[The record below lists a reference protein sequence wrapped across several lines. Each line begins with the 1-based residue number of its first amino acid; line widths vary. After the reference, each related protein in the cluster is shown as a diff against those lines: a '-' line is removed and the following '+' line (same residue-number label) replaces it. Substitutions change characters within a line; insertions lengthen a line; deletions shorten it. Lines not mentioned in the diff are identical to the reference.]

1 MANSKKVGHSFY
13 NWIEGLSDEIFNY
26 CDIHKVGILG
36 TIAIHLSL
44 VIVLLIVKMNYNPT
58 PRNIEVDINFNNEYL
73 PITEEQKEQLDRE
86 ALAIEKLLHQGME
99 ADAIKNVAVDAA
111 VTESDELNPTLQ
123 DDKGINAKDLY
134 REAGMVKQ
142 RLSENKDLYEKSQ
155 LVAGQEEIPNTP
167 IKNTA
172 PVEEGKFKG
181 PAVISYFLEGRK
193 AMVLPVPSYKCQF
206 GGQVVVD
213 IDVSPDGK
221 VLGAKID
228 SKNSLNDECIAEAA
242 IAAALESF
250 FTESSNAPSKQKGSI
265 TYLFV
270 PQ

>member
-1 MANSKKVGHSFY
+1 MAKTVSVGYRFY
-13 NWIEGLSDEIFNY
+13 IWIENLSNRMFSY
-26 CDIHKVGILG
+26 FDIHKVGILG
-36 TIAIHLSL
+36 TISIHLSL
-44 VIVLLIVKMNYNPT
+44 AIVLLIVKMNFNPI
-58 PRNIEVDINFNNEYL
+58 PKNVEVDINFNNELL
-73 PITEEQKEQLDRE
+73 PITEEQKEQMDKVS
-86 ALAIEKLLHQGME
+86 LAVEKLLHQGME
-99 ADAIKNVAVDAA
+99 ADVIKNVAVDAA
-111 VTESDELNPTLQ
+111 TESNELNPTLQ
-123 DDKGINAKDLY
+123 DDKGINASDLY

-155 LVAGQEEIPNTP
+155 LTGQEEIPNTP
-167 IKNTA
+167 IKNTV
-172 PVEEGKFKG
+172 PKDESKFKG

-193 AMVLPVPSYKCQF
+193 AMMLPVPSYKCQF

-221 VLGAKID
+221 VVGAKID

-242 IAAALESF
+242 ITAALNSF
-250 FTESSNAPSKQKGSI
+250 FTEFPNAPSKQKGSI

>member
-1 MANSKKVGHSFY
+1 MTKTHSVGHRFY
-13 NWIEGLSDEIFNY
+13 IWIEGFSDRMFNY
-26 CDIHKVGILG
+26 FDIHKVGILG
-36 TIAIHLSL
+36 TISIHLSL
-44 VIVLLIVKMNYNPT
+44 AIVLLIVKMNFNPT
-58 PRNIEVDINFNNEYL
+58 PRVEEIDINFNNEFL
-73 PITEEQKEQLDRE
+73 PITEEQKEQMDKV
-86 ALAIEKLLHQGME
+86 ALAVEKLLHQGME

-111 VTESDELNPTLQ
+111 DESKELNPTLE
-123 DDKGINAKDLY
+123 DDKGINASDLY

-142 RLSENKDLYEKSQ
+142 RLIENKDLYEKSQ
-155 LVAGQEEIPNTP
+155 LAGQEEIPNTP

-193 AMVLPVPSYKCQF
+193 AMILPVPSYKCQF

-221 VLGAKID
+221 VLDARID
-228 SKNSLNDECIAEAA
+228 SKNSLNDECIADAA
-242 IAAALESF
+242 IAAALASL
-250 FTESSNAPSKQKGSI
+250 FTESPNAPSKQKGSI